1 MPQDRDPEGV
11 ELRNLLE
18 VASLTGARVLELGCG
33 DGRLLREVADA
44 AEFVVGIDPNAE
56 PLVAAMREHTSAGHQ
71 LRLVRADAVALPFAR
86 ERFDIAL
93 LGWSL

>member
-1 MPQDRDPEGV
+1 MPLDRDPEGV
-11 ELRNLLE
+11 ELRNLLD

-44 AEFVVGIDPNAE
+44 AAFVVGIDPNAE
-56 PLVAAMREHTSAGHQ
+56 SLVAATREHASAEHE
-71 LRLVRADAVALPFAR
+71 LRLVRADAVALPLAP

>member
-1 MPQDRDPEGV
+1 MPHDRDPEGV
-11 ELRNLLE
+11 ELRNLLD

-44 AEFVVGIDPNAE
+44 AELVVGIDPHAE
-56 PLVAAMREHTSAGHQ
+56 SLVAAMREHASAGHE
-71 LRLVRADAVALPFAR
+71 LRLVRADAAALPLAR
-86 ERFDIAL
+86 ERFDVAL